1 MTITIF
7 LAIVAVVA
15 TGAATYYKGVADTY
29 RHARFDIHIYHLPP
43 LKRPLADIKK
53 DNHES
58 NITTSEE

>member
-29 RHARFDIHIYHLPP
+29 RLARFDIHTHPLPP

-53 DNHES
+53 DN
-58 NITTSEE
+58 NG

>member
-29 RHARFDIHIYHLPP
+29 RHARFDIHIYPMPP
-43 LKRPLADIKK
+43 SLKRPLADIKK
-53 DNHES
+53 DNHE
-58 NITTSEE
+58 

>member
-43 LKRPLADIKK
+43 SLKRPLADIKK
-53 DNHES
+53 DNNE
-58 NITTSEE
+58 

>member
-29 RHARFDIHIYHLPP
+29 RHARFDIHIHPP
-43 LKRPLADIKK
+43 AAF
-53 DNHES
+53 E
-58 NITTSEE
+58 TSVSGHKER

>member
-53 DNHES
+53 DNNE
-58 NITTSEE
+58 